1 MALACCAGSGG
12 VAPTSPPRGRRLS
25 FAGGPAQSPRR
36 PPPLLNQARYLPL
49 TPPARNIRKVL
60 QMKYLPNRP
69 AEVFVDE
76 EVVE

>member
-1 MALACCAGSGG
+1 MSAGLHS
-12 VAPTSPPRGRRLS
+12 RLDVHL
-25 FAGGPAQSPRR
+25 
-36 PPPLLNQARYLPL
+36 PLLNQARYLPL